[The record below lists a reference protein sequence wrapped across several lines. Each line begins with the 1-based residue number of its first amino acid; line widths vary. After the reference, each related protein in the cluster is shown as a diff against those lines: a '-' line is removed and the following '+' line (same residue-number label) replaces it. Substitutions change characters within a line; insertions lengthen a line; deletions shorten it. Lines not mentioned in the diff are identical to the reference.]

1 MICMS
6 PMAHL
11 GDSARGSPW
20 LSTRM
25 TARIQGGGIENRRE
39 ASATKS
45 PIRSAATAIP
55 SEFGSSAYAALT
67 SPSSTTA
74 TELHRQSRRVTFN
87 RLVHRQTA
95 ARNWAGAEEDAER
108 TGCRTVALGLK
119 ELRMS
124 VVFLRPEGIC
134 VADDRGCW
142 ERAEI
147 ATVERVLGLPVHQ
160 EHLVVR
166 DELAALPARQHSSE
180 VIAVERWPVVTP
192 SMVIVGP
199 VRQTN

>member
-1 MICMS
+1 MICIR
-6 PMAHL
+6 PIAPL
-11 GDSARGSPW
+11 GDSARGSPR

-25 TARIQGGGIENRRE
+25 TARIQDGGIENRRE

-55 SEFGSSAYAALT
+55 SEFGSSACAALT

-95 ARNWAGAEEDAER
+95 ARNWAGTEKDTER
-108 TGCRTVALGLK
+108 TGCRTVALCLK

-124 VVFLRPEGIC
+124 VVFFRPEGIRATDDGRC
-134 VADDRGCW
+134 WKGVAISALERG
-142 ERAEI
+142 I
-147 ATVERVLGLPVHQ
+147 GLSLHQ
-160 EHLVVR
+160 E
-166 DELAALPARQHSSE
+166 
-180 VIAVERWPVVTP
+180 
-192 SMVIVGP
+192 
-199 VRQTN
+199 